1 MPFVPGFGRLG
12 VLWGATFGMKSFR
25 DLQIWKTSQDVFFEL
40 HAMCRHPVFDQDRY
54 LKLQLLRAALSIHL
68 NIAEGAGRAKSGE
81 FAYFLR
87 MSRGS
92 LDEVQSLL
100 YVVERLHPGLFPV
113 KERAPELDGLR
124 KSSNALYA
132 RVKGGKG

>member
-1 MPFVPGFGRLG
+1 
-12 VLWGATFGMKSFR
+12 MKSFK
-25 DLQIWKTSQDVFFEL
+25 DLQIWHTSQDVFFEL
-40 HAMCRHPVFDQDRY
+40 HAMCRHPVFEQDRY

-100 YVVERLHPGLFPV
+100 CVVDRLHPERFPV
-113 KERAPELDGLR
+113 KEHAAQLDGLR
-124 KSSNALYA
+124 RSLNALYA
-132 RVKGGKG
+132 RVNAQRKN

>member
-1 MPFVPGFGRLG
+1 M
-12 VLWGATFGMKSFR
+12 
-25 DLQIWKTSQDVFFEL
+25 FFEL

-87 MSRGS
+87 ISRGS

-100 YVVERLHPGLFPV
+100 YLVERLHPDLFPIRDHS
-113 KERAPELDGLR
+113 EGLDRLR
-124 KSSNALYA
+124 RSINALYA
-132 RVKGGKG
+132 RVNPQSRN